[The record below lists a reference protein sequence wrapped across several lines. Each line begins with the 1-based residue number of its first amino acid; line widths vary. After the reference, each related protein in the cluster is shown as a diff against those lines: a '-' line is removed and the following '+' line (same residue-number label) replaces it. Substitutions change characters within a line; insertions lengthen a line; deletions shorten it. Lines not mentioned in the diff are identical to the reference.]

1 MKFKSIVQIACFSLA
16 LFSFNTHANLLTN
29 GDFETGDLSGW
40 TAFTESNGTIS
51 ESVGL
56 FDTNGDSSSSLSAA
70 FNVGQLSY
78 TSGVFT
84 GGGISQSFTTTEAGL
99 FDFSLDIAARGG
111 VYDNASGGLFSLL
124 VDSIVVDF
132 FDFAEI
138 AANAI
143 ERSSLFASLNLSS
156 GLHQISIL
164 MQRPYQTNST
174 NPNQFLDNIEVN
186 QVVSAVPVPAAAWLF
201 GSALLGFFGFSRRKN
216 QA

>member
-1 MKFKSIVQIACFSLA
+1 MKFKSIVQIACFTLA

-40 TAFTESNGTIS
+40 TAFTESNGIIS
-51 ESVGL
+51 ESVAL
-56 FDTNGDSSSSLSAA
+56 FDTTGTGSSLSAG

-84 GGGISQSFTTTEAGL
+84 GGGITQSFTSETGL
-99 FDFSLDIAARGG
+99 FDFSLDIAALGG
-111 VYDNASGGLFSLL
+111 CCSTNVDGGLFSLL
-124 VDSIVVDF
+124 VDNIVVDF
-132 FDFAEI
+132 FNFGQI
-138 AANAI
+138 TTGAI
-143 ERSSLFASLNLSS
+143 ERSSLFASLNLSG
-156 GLHQISIL
+156 GLHELSIL
-164 MQRPYQTNST
+164 MQRPWVTNST
-174 NPNQFLDNIEVN
+174 TPNQFLDNVEVN